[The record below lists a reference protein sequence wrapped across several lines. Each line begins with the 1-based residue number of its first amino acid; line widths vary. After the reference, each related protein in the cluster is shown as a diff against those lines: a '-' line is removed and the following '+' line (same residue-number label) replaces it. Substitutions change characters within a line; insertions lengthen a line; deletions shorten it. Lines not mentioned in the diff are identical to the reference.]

1 MCVRLIKKGG
11 GGTVT
16 ISNNAWKHKGF
27 TLVEIL
33 IVTSIIGIL
42 AAITIPTYIGAQE
55 KARKSTLNKAAKSA
69 TADISHW
76 LNSALK
82 GVVATN
88 HAALKEVD
96 TDWTGSITAAD
107 MDNATLFGVG
117 ANAADSVAQQ
127 YPTARAAEGSP
138 WATLDTCGAA
148 TLFTYVAV
156 APVAPASPC
165 TVNLSPAGPSGNQ
178 ITVNAHTN
186 GPGGTLTAS
195 AELLS
200 TATVTAE

>member
-1 MCVRLIKKGG
+1 M
-11 GGTVT
+11 T
-16 ISNNAWKHKGF
+16 ISNNEWKHKGF
-27 TLVEIL
+27 TLIEIL

-55 KARKSTLNKAAKSA
+55 EARKSTLNKAAKSA
-69 TADISHW
+69 TTDISHW

-88 HAALKEVD
+88 QAALIEVD
-96 TDWTGSITAAD
+96 TDWTGNITNLDMTNAA
-107 MDNATLFGVG
+107 LFAVG
-117 ANAADSVAQQ
+117 ASAADSVAQQ

-148 TLFTYVAV
+148 TLFTYVAA
-156 APVAPASPC
+156 APVAPAGPC
-165 TVNLSPAGPSGNQ
+165 TVNLSPAGAAGNQ
-178 ITVNAHTN
+178 IAVNAHTN

-200 TATVTAE
+200 TAIVTAE